1 MVLFQKCVRRFG
13 PSTKMPPTWEIHIK
27 IFLSGTS
34 CSIGYITLIL
44 KSQILDT
51 PDLFISCT
59 PIYRIREFVVSI
71 KKYNHEIYLM
81 KILVVIFSWKMYC
94 IVIYRYIILCDLCV
108 LSNVYKCRI
117 IYNTGIYRLSYI
129 NVVFIE
135 SLLLV
140 MGEVH

>member
-1 MVLFQKCVRRFG
+1 
-13 PSTKMPPTWEIHIK
+13 
-27 IFLSGTS
+27 
-34 CSIGYITLIL
+34 
-44 KSQILDT
+44 
-51 PDLFISCT
+51 
-59 PIYRIREFVVSI
+59 
-71 KKYNHEIYLM
+71 M